1 MTYDL
6 STSGVAFHCR
16 RPLPVGAHIEMSIA
30 WPAKYEDA
38 YPIDLLITGLVMRS
52 ESGRTV
58 ARVTSHKFR
67 ADLMAAESHRVSA

>member
-30 WPAKYEDA
+30 WPVKYQDA
-38 YPIDLLITGLVMRS
+38 YPVDLLITGLIMRS

-58 ARVTSHKFR
+58 ARMTSHKLR
-67 ADLMAAESHRVSA
+67 ADMVEAEPRRVSA